1 MSARR
6 VYRRSLAALL
16 LVLPLALWTASGE
29 DFLVYCCSPAPPE
42 TRTAA
47 GGSADYGGSRW
58 QVAQLQLFRNEVPLA
73 DGAAPGTLAQTLPAG
88 TQLLRLQLLVRAG
101 DSEALRRLER
111 CQVELVDA
119 SGRRWNAQSVN
130 RRGIATRCSGS
141 FGNTPQVAQ
150 DFRFEQDFL
159 LPDDAVASTA
169 ARIRLDAEK
178 PRLLRLQLR

>member
-6 VYRRSLAALL
+6 LYRRSLAALL
-16 LVLPLALWTASGE
+16 VVTPLALWTASGE
-29 DFLVYCCSPAPPE
+29 DFIAYCCSPAPPE
-42 TRTAA
+42 TQAAA
-47 GGSADYGGSRW
+47 GTRADYGGSYW
-58 QVAQLQLFRNEVPLA
+58 QLEQVQLFRGEVPVA
-73 DGAAPGTLAQTLPAG
+73 EGAAAGTLPQALPAG
-88 TQLLRLQLLVRAG
+88 TQLLRLRLLVRAG
-101 DSEALRRLER
+101 DSEALRRLDR

-119 SGRRWNAQSVN
+119 SGRRWNPQSVS
-130 RRGIATRCSGS
+130 RRGIATRCNGS

-150 DFRFEQDFL
+150 DFRFEQEFL